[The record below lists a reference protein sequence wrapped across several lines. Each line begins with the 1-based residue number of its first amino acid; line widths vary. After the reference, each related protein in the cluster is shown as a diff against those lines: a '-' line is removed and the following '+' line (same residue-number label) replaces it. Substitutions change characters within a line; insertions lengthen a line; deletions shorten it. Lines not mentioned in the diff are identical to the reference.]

1 MIRRTGARR
10 SLNLNRLLVFT
21 AVVEA
26 GSLTGAA
33 KRLGLTK
40 TVVSSHLKKLEE
52 ELGVTPIGRT
62 TRQMRLTDIGREL
75 HERTQGPLV
84 ELMAGAAAARDRSR
98 ATRGSV
104 RVTAPI
110 DFGTEIMAPLLV
122 RIQQKNPGLVIDL
135 VLDDHPLDF
144 IAEGIDIAIRIGWVL
159 QDSSYRAVRLG
170 AFRTWVVAPAAWA
183 SSAPSIKT
191 PADLLGCPFIAG
203 SMLKSPA
210 RWEFGSED
218 GIHTAYIFDVTMF
231 ANTNIAVRAAVES
244 GGGIHHSSGLCRSL
258 ATGKRELDPTARQME
273 PALRRHPG
281 DHARGATSKRRRAD
295 VVFVPAD
302 PAPSGSKIA
311 PRCLVTGASAARISI
326 KPLLPAVCSVQPI
339 GEGVSRSL

>member
-1 MIRRTGARR
+1 MIRRTGTRR
-10 SLNLNRLLVFT
+10 SLNLNRLHVFT

-52 ELGVTPIGRT
+52 ELGVMLIGRT
-62 TRQMRLTDIGREL
+62 TRRMRLTDIGREL

-110 DFGTEIMAPLLV
+110 DFGSEIMAPLLV

-159 QDSSYRAVRLG
+159 QDSSYRAVKLG
-170 AFRTWVVAPAAWA
+170 AFKTWVVAPASWA
-183 SSAPSIKT
+183 SSVSSIKT
-191 PADLLGCPFIAG
+191 PADLLGRPFIAG

-218 GIHTAYIFDVTMF
+218 GIHTAQIFDVTML
-231 ANTNIAVRAAVES
+231 ANTNVAVRAAVES
-244 GGGIHHSSGLCRSL
+244 GGGFTILPDFAVRSRLESGSL
-258 ATGKRELDPTARQME
+258 IRLLDKWS
-273 PALRRHPG
+273 L
-281 DHARGATSKRRRAD
+281 
-295 VVFVPAD
+295 
-302 PAPSGSKIA
+302 PSGDIQA
-311 PRCLVTGASAARISI
+311 I
-326 KPLLPAVCSVQPI
+326 LPAGRHQSAVARTLFS
-339 GEGVSRSL
+339 SLQTLLRQAAK

>member
-1 MIRRTGARR
+1 MIQRTGARV
-10 SLNLNRLLVFT
+10 SLNLNRLPVFT

-52 ELGVTPIGRT
+52 ELGVTLIART
-62 TRQMRLTDIGREL
+62 TRRMRLTDIGREL

-84 ELMAGAAAARDRSR
+84 ELMEGAAAARDRSR

-110 DFGTEIMAPLLV
+110 DFGSEIMAPLLV
-122 RIQQKNPGLVIDL
+122 RIQQKNPGLVVDL

-159 QDSSYRAVRLG
+159 QDSSYRAVKLG
-170 AFRTWVVAPAAWA
+170 AFKTWVVAPASWA

-191 PADLLGCPFIAG
+191 PADLLGRPFIAG

-210 RWEFGSED
+210 RWEFGSAD
-218 GIHTAYIFDVTMF
+218 GIQTTQIFDVTMF
-231 ANTNIAVRAAVES
+231 ANTNVAVRAAVEC
-244 GGGIHHSSGLCRSL
+244 GGGFTILPDFAVRSRLESGSL
-258 ATGKRELDPTARQME
+258 IRLLDKWS
-273 PALRRHPG
+273 L
-281 DHARGATSKRRRAD
+281 
-295 VVFVPAD
+295 
-302 PAPSGSKIA
+302 PSGDIQA
-311 PRCLVTGASAARISI
+311 IMPAARRQSAVARTLFSSLQT
-326 KPLLPAVCSVQPI
+326 LLHRAAK
-339 GEGVSRSL
+339 

>member
-1 MIRRTGARR
+1 MIQRTGARV
-10 SLNLNRLLVFT
+10 SLNLNRLPVFT

-52 ELGVTPIGRT
+52 ELGVTLIART
-62 TRQMRLTDIGREL
+62 TRRMRLTDIGREL

-84 ELMAGAAAARDRSR
+84 ELMEGAAAARDRSR

-110 DFGTEIMAPLLV
+110 DFGSEIMAPLLV
-122 RIQQKNPGLVIDL
+122 RIQQKNPGLVVDL

-159 QDSSYRAVRLG
+159 QDSSYRAVKLG
-170 AFRTWVVAPAAWA
+170 AFKTWVVAPASWA
-183 SSAPSIKT
+183 SAAPSIKT
-191 PADLLGCPFIAG
+191 PADLLGRPFIAG

-218 GIHTAYIFDVTMF
+218 GIQTTQIFGVTMF
-231 ANTNIAVRAAVES
+231 ANTNVAVRAAVES
-244 GGGIHHSSGLCRSL
+244 GGGFTILPDFAVRSRLESGSL
-258 ATGKRELDPTARQME
+258 IRLLDKWS
-273 PALRRHPG
+273 L
-281 DHARGATSKRRRAD
+281 
-295 VVFVPAD
+295 
-302 PAPSGSKIA
+302 PSGDIQA
-311 PRCLVTGASAARISI
+311 IMPAARRQSAVARTLFSSLQT
-326 KPLLPAVCSVQPI
+326 LLHRAAK
-339 GEGVSRSL
+339 

>member
-10 SLNLNRLLVFT
+10 SLNLNRLAVFT

-40 TVVSSHLKKLEE
+40 AVVSSHLKKLEE
-52 ELGVTPIGRT
+52 ELGVTLIGRT
-62 TRQMRLTDIGREL
+62 TRRMRLTDIGREL

-98 ATRGSV
+98 VTRGSV

-135 VLDDHPLDF
+135 VLNDHPLDF

-170 AFRTWVVAPAAWA
+170 AFKTWVVAPASWA
-183 SSAPSIKT
+183 SSALSIKT
-191 PADLLGCPFIAG
+191 PADLLGRPFIAG
-203 SMLKSPA
+203 SMLKTPA
-210 RWEFGSED
+210 RWEFGSAD
-218 GIHTAYIFDVTMF
+218 GIRTAQIFDVTMF
-231 ANTNIAVRAAVES
+231 ANTNVAVRAAVES
-244 GGGIHHSSGLCRSL
+244 GGGFTILPDFAVRSRLESGSL
-258 ATGKRELDPTARQME
+258 IRLLDNWS
-273 PALRRHPG
+273 L
-281 DHARGATSKRRRAD
+281 
-295 VVFVPAD
+295 
-302 PAPSGSKIA
+302 PSGDIQAIMPAGRHQSA
-311 PRCLVTGASAARISI
+311 VARTLFSSLQTLLRQAAR
-326 KPLLPAVCSVQPI
+326 
-339 GEGVSRSL
+339 

>member
-10 SLNLNRLLVFT
+10 SLNLNRLHVFT

-52 ELGVTPIGRT
+52 ELGVMLIGRT
-62 TRQMRLTDIGREL
+62 TRRMRLTDIGREL

-110 DFGTEIMAPLLV
+110 DFGSEIMAPLLV

-159 QDSSYRAVRLG
+159 QDSSYRAVKLG
-170 AFRTWVVAPAAWA
+170 AFKTWVVAPASWA

-191 PADLLGCPFIAG
+191 PADLLGRPFIAG

-218 GIHTAYIFDVTMF
+218 GIHTAQIFDVTML
-231 ANTNIAVRAAVES
+231 ANTNVAVRAAVES
-244 GGGIHHSSGLCRSL
+244 GGGFTILPDFAVRSRLESGSL
-258 ATGKRELDPTARQME
+258 IRLLDKWS
-273 PALRRHPG
+273 L
-281 DHARGATSKRRRAD
+281 
-295 VVFVPAD
+295 
-302 PAPSGSKIA
+302 PSGDIQA
-311 PRCLVTGASAARISI
+311 I
-326 KPLLPAVCSVQPI
+326 LPAGRHQSAVARMLFS
-339 GEGVSRSL
+339 SLQTLLRQAAK

>member
-1 MIRRTGARR
+1 M
-10 SLNLNRLLVFT
+10 
-21 AVVEA
+21 VEA

-244 GGGIHHSSGLCRSL
+244 GGGFTILPDFAVRSRLASGSL
-258 ATGKRELDPTARQME
+258 IRLLDKWS
-273 PALRRHPG
+273 L
-281 DHARGATSKRRRAD
+281 
-295 VVFVPAD
+295 
-302 PAPSGSKIA
+302 PSGDMQAIMPA
-311 PRCLVTGASAARISI
+311 GRHQSAVARMLFSSLQT
-326 KPLLPAVCSVQPI
+326 LLRQAAK
-339 GEGVSRSL
+339 

>member
-52 ELGVTPIGRT
+52 ELGVTLIGRS
-62 TRQMRLTDIGREL
+62 TRRMRLTDIGREL

-104 RVTAPI
+104 RMTAPI
-110 DFGTEIMAPLLV
+110 DFGSEIMAPLLV

-159 QDSSYRAVRLG
+159 QDSSYRAVKLG
-170 AFRTWVVAPAAWA
+170 TFKTWVVAPASWA
-183 SSAPSIKT
+183 SSAASIKT
-191 PADLLGCPFIAG
+191 PADLLGRPFVGG

-210 RWEFGSED
+210 RWEFGSEE
-218 GIHTAYIFDVTMF
+218 GIHTAHIFDVTML
-231 ANTNIAVRAAVES
+231 ANTNVAVRAAVES
-244 GGGIHHSSGLCRSL
+244 GGGFTILPDFAVRSRLESGSL
-258 ATGKRELDPTARQME
+258 IRLLDNWS
-273 PALRRHPG
+273 L
-281 DHARGATSKRRRAD
+281 
-295 VVFVPAD
+295 
-302 PAPSGSKIA
+302 PSGDIQA
-311 PRCLVTGASAARISI
+311 IMPAGRHQSAVARTLFS
-326 KPLLPAVCSVQPI
+326 
-339 GEGVSRSL
+339 

>member
-52 ELGVTPIGRT
+52 ELGVTLIGRT
-62 TRQMRLTDIGREL
+62 TRRMRLTDIGREL

-135 VLDDHPLDF
+135 VLDDNPLDF

-159 QDSSYRAVRLG
+159 QDSSYRAVKLG
-170 AFRTWVVAPAAWA
+170 AFKTWVVAPASWA

-191 PADLLGCPFIAG
+191 PADLLGRPFIAG

-210 RWEFGSED
+210 RWKFGSPD
-218 GIHTAYIFDVTMF
+218 GIDTAQIFDVTMF
-231 ANTNIAVRAAVES
+231 ANTNVAVRAAVES
-244 GGGIHHSSGLCRSL
+244 GGGFTILPDFAVRSRLQSGSL
-258 ATGKRELDPTARQME
+258 IRLLDSWS
-273 PALRRHPG
+273 L
-281 DHARGATSKRRRAD
+281 
-295 VVFVPAD
+295 
-302 PAPSGSKIA
+302 PSGDIQA
-311 PRCLVTGASAARISI
+311 IMPAGRHQSAVARTLFSSLQT
-326 KPLLPAVCSVQPI
+326 LLRQAAK
-339 GEGVSRSL
+339 